1 MFIMPNQSRYL
12 LEDPRRIYV
21 DSMIW
26 LHGKQI
32 STDKQ
37 KNDNISKASVKRVN
51 FQFFLGQHLFN
62 LHAILVSG
70 FHGNHCQKTKYIAL
84 WKIFNKPD

>member
-1 MFIMPNQSRYL
+1 MQVTYSCFHCNFQCNLFCPFIIS
-12 LEDPRRIYV
+12 
-21 DSMIW
+21 DS
-26 LHGKQI
+26 
-32 STDKQ
+32 TAKQ

-51 FQFFLGQHLFN
+51 FQFFLGQHLAN

-70 FHGNHCQKTKYIAL
+70 FHGNHCHKTKYIAL